1 MSLNQ
6 HTAGL
11 NSEAHLRGS
20 VITVS
25 TLQQRHV
32 LLMLNIRAIP
42 EGVSPKRTMDCVAP
56 LAEAPASARIVID
69 TRALPSCALG

>member
-6 HTAGL
+6 HTVGL

-25 TLQQRHV
+25 YLQQRHV

-42 EGVSPKRTMDCVAP
+42 EGFIPD
-56 LAEAPASARIVID
+56 LIVN
-69 TRALPSCALG
+69 RP